1 MFREKFLKTTC
12 FMGPELVCLFDVFV
26 QTHVKNC
33 IQDTPY
39 IPLRCILKEILP
51 YHIVKQDHIGK
62 KKKSY
67 TFTDNMHLNCAPFE

>member
-1 MFREKFLKTTC
+1 
-12 FMGPELVCLFDVFV
+12 MGPELVKRLIIGNMMYTFV

-51 YHIVKQDHIGK
+51 YHKVKQDHIGQK
-62 KKKSY
+62 KLY
-67 TFTDNMHLNCAPFE
+67 TFTDNMYLNCAPFE